1 MMMIP
6 MPSASAG
13 GQVLEVV
20 GWSSWVLLLLLL
32 LLLAS
37 DREAVAAP
45 GGAGAAA
52 AEEGLGGSSP
62 SYSTCR
68 E

>member
-20 GWSSWVLLLLLL
+20 GWSSWVLLLL